1 MDGDTIR
8 DLNAEVADLE
18 AVELRLLAID
28 ADELDDAKRNELAD
42 ELHECATNLLRLR
55 NADLRNLSEAFKG
68 REPELQTATSRLKND
83 LQDLENAVEV
93 IDTVSAAMGTITEIV
108 KLIAVG

>member
-1 MDGDTIR
+1 MDGNTIR
-8 DLNAEVADLE
+8 DRNAEVADLE

-28 ADELDDAKRNELAD
+28 ADELDDPKRNELAD
-42 ELHECATNLLRLR
+42 ELHECSTNLLRLR
-55 NADLRNLSEAFKG
+55 NADLRNLSEPFKG
-68 REPELQTATSRLKND
+68 REPELQAATSRLKND
-83 LQDLENAVEV
+83 LQGLENAVEV